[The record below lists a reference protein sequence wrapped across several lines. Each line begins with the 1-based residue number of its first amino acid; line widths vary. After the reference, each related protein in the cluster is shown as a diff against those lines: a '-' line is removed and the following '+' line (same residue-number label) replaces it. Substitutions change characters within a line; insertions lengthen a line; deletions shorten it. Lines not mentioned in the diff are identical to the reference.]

1 MKKRTYSDYVYYA
14 ILFTTILLVIIYPII
29 KNNIESPK
37 FWILENLKIYC
48 PGCGCTRA
56 FEALCQGKILESIYY
71 NSAVIYTVTIAT
83 AYVISHTI
91 SRITKKEKIKM
102 QYGNV
107 YLYSGMILLM
117 INCIIKNIFFII

>member
-14 ILFTTILLVIIYPII
+14 ILLTTILLVIIYPII
-29 KNNIESPK
+29 KNNIGIPK
-37 FWILENLKIYC
+37 CWILENLKIYC

-71 NSAVIYTVTIAT
+71 NSAVIYTVTITT

-102 QYGNV
+102 QYSNV
-107 YLYSGMILLM
+107 YLYSGIILLM
-117 INCIIKNIFFII
+117 INCIIKNIYFII

>member
-29 KNNIESPK
+29 KINIEIPK
-37 FWILENLKIYC
+37 CWILENLKIYC

-56 FEALCQGKILESIYY
+56 LEALCQGKILESIYY
-71 NSAVIYTVTIAT
+71 NSAVIYTVTITT

-102 QYGNV
+102 QYSNV